1 MIKELKKGI
10 WWNGIYDRALEVF
23 DIIMTTE
30 FGTTYNAYTIKGS
43 EKTALIETA
52 KSQFEEAYFS
62 NVAQITPLDKIDYIV
77 VNHTEPDHSGSIE
90 KLLALSPG
98 AEVVGSMAAIGF
110 LKEIT
115 NLDFKCRV
123 VKDGEEISL
132 GDKTLRFISV
142 PNLHW
147 PDSMYTYIPQ
157 DQVIFTCDSF
167 GAHYGAGP
175 ILRSELADEEGYL
188 RAAKYYFEVIMS
200 PFKPFVRK
208 AMEKIKDLPIDMIC
222 TGHGPVLDSHI
233 PELMACYKDWSSD
246 KNPNQGKTVVIAYV
260 SAYGYTRAM
269 AKAIQEGIEAE
280 GVAVHAYDLVEETAG
295 IDENLLYADG
305 LLLGSPTILG
315 DALKPIYD
323 LSSTMLPTTHSGKQ
337 AAAFG
342 SYGWTGEAVAN
353 LTQRL
358 GQLKMKV
365 SDGIRVR
372 FNPSAAELEACRV
385 FGKEFAEKVNAA
397 GRNRV

>member
-10 WWNGIYDRALEVF
+10 WWNGIYDRELAVF

-52 KSQFEEAYFS
+52 KHAFEEEYFAA
-62 NVAQITPLDKIDYIV
+62 VAQITPLDKVDYII
-77 VNHTEPDHSGSIE
+77 VNHTEPDHSGSME
-90 KLLALSPG
+90 KLLQRNPNAQ
-98 AEVVGSMAAIGF
+98 VVGSMAAIGF

-115 NLDFKCRV
+115 NLEFNSRV

-132 GDKTLRFISV
+132 GDKTLRFISA

-147 PDSMYTYIPQ
+147 PDSMYTYIPE
-157 DQVIFTCDSF
+157 DKVIFTCDSF

-175 ILRSELADEEGYL
+175 ILRSELQDEEGYM
-188 RAAKYYFEVIMS
+188 RAAKYYFDVIMS
-200 PFKPFVRK
+200 PFKSFMRK
-208 AMEKIKDLPIDMIC
+208 AMEKISALPIDMIC

-233 PELMACYKDWSSD
+233 PELLAHYKDWAAE
-246 KNPNQGKTVVIAYV
+246 KNPNTGKTVVMAYV

-269 AKAIQEGIEAE
+269 AKAIKKGMEEA
-280 GVAVHAYDLVEETAG
+280 GAVVHAYDLVEDDTAALEE
-295 IDENLLYADG
+295 DLLYADG
-305 LLLGSPTILG
+305 LLFGSPTILG

-323 LSSTMLPTTHSGKQ
+323 LSSTLLPTIHGGKQ

-342 SYGWTGEAVAN
+342 SYGWTGEAVPN
-353 LTQRL
+353 LTERL
-358 GQLKMKV
+358 KQLKMKV
-365 SDGIRVR
+365 SEGLR
-372 FNPSAAELEACRV
+372 FRFHPSTAELTACEA
-385 FGKEFAEKVNAA
+385 FGKDFAAKVM
-397 GRNRV
+397 G